1 MKPLDFEHYE
11 HITQNVCLDAGYVGK
26 ADVASRHGMV
36 PHIRPRGEEKK
47 AIELHGFRP
56 KHRCINFYI
65 NKFQIPSPTLRGVA
79 KRPLILADM
88 TFLTRLRS
96 SEIPPLIVL
105 AA

>member
-1 MKPLDFEHYE
+1 MNDQMKLHYYAIIFAFISPRSLLQKE
-11 HITQNVCLDAGYVGK
+11 EISGILYS
-26 ADVASRHGMV
+26 VATVKERN
-36 PHIRPRGEEKK
+36 
-47 AIELHGFRP
+47 